1 MQNRSSRTDP
11 KPADAT
17 EEDMKT
23 SKPQQGKVYS
33 DKYK

>member
-1 MQNRSSRTDP
+1 MQRSSSGTDP

-17 EEDMKT
+17 EEDIKL

-33 DKYK
+33 DN